1 MRVLDLGP
9 VFNAPREKNLVH
21 HMQEKGFQDFNP
33 IINFHF
39 GTISKSPRLKVSET

>member
-9 VFNAPREKNLVH
+9 VFNAPQKKKLVN
-21 HMQEKGFQDFNP
+21 HMQEKGFQDFNS

-39 GTISKSPRLKVSET
+39 GTISKSPGFKVSET